1 MGIHEGLRRKQGEDC
16 VCVDNVAFT
25 GTTPS
30 TPEPTPEPPVEE
42 HDGDINGDGNTNTAD
57 AVFAM
62 RYALGLIE
70 LTETQLIHGDV
81 NEDGVVN
88 IVDAIGIMRIAMGLN

>member
-1 MGIHEGLRRKQGEDC
+1 MYYFVWEYTKDSGGSQGEDC

-57 AVFAM
+57 AVSQW
-62 RYALGLIE
+62 RYALGL
-70 LTETQLIHGDV
+70 
-81 NEDGVVN
+81 
-88 IVDAIGIMRIAMGLN
+88 LN